1 MQIDRRLLACVLTF
15 GLVTT
20 YMFLPY
26 GFGAIFLNQIL
37 LANIQKAGM
46 NVQGV
51 NVMEAM
57 AIPAAGMLVGLLLA
71 FVHYRKPRHY
81 TNNQVDLSSEQAAA
95 NAPKIST
102 YRSVVAVVAIVAS
115 FVVQLVYDDALLLG
129 AMIGFGVFMATG
141 VVRRREVDAVFD
153 SGLRMMA
160 MIGFIMIAA
169 QGFAEVMQATGQ
181 IKPLVDT
188 SANLFAGNKSMAAL
202 VMLAVGLLVTM
213 GIGSSFST
221 LPIIASIYVPLCASM
236 GFSPLA
242 TVTIIG
248 TAGALGDAGSPASDS
263 TLGPTSGLNVDGQH
277 DHIYDSV
284 IPTFIHYN
292 LPLMA
297 AGWVAAMVL

>member
-1 MQIDRRLLACVLTF
+1 M
-15 GLVTT
+15 
-20 YMFLPY
+20 
-26 GFGAIFLNQIL
+26 
-37 LANIQKAGM
+37 
-46 NVQGV
+46 
-51 NVMEAM
+51 
-57 AIPAAGMLVGLLLA
+57 
-71 FVHYRKPRHY
+71 
-81 TNNQVDLSSEQAAA
+81 DLSSEQAAA

-141 VVRRREVDAVFD
+141 VVRRREVDTVFD

-188 SANLFAGNKSMAAL
+188 SAHLFAGNNSMAAL

-242 TVTIIG
+242 TVAIIG